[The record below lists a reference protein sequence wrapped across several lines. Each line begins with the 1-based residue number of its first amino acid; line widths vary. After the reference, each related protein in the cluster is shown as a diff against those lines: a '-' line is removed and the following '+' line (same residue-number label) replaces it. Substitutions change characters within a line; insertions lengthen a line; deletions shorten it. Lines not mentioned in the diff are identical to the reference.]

1 MSIFSVINSLKSR
14 LDIYKAN
21 KTDESK
27 RRYLR
32 SLGCTI
38 GEGTRFT
45 GRANVGNDPY
55 LVEIGNNCL
64 ISADVSF
71 LCHDG
76 GVKVLNSLN
85 YFNGV
90 KMDKMARIRI
100 GDNCFLGCGAVI
112 MGGVSIGNNCIIGTR
127 SVVTK
132 SIPDGMVVAGMPAKV
147 ICTIEEY
154 YIKNKDKG
162 LFFPTLDLDG
172 EEKKAYLIENVPRI

>member
-1 MSIFSVINSLKSR
+1 MSIFSVIKNRLLIHRINKS
-14 LDIYKAN
+14 
-21 KTDESK
+21 DESK

-32 SLGCTI
+32 SLGCTV

-55 LVEIGNNCL
+55 LVEIGKDCL

-76 GVKVLNSLN
+76 GVKVLNSLG
-85 YFNGV
+85 YFDGMV
-90 KMDKMARIRI
+90 MDKMARIKI
-100 GDNCFLGCGAVI
+100 GDNCFVGCGSVI
-112 MGGVSIGNNCIIGTR
+112 MGGVTIGNNCIIGTR

-132 SIPDGMVVAGMPAKV
+132 DIPNGMVAAGMPAKV

-154 YIKNKDKG
+154 YIKNKKRG
-162 LFFPTLDLDG
+162 TFYPTLQLSG
-172 EEKKAYLIENVPRI
+172 EEKKAYLNEHVPRL